1 MELEA
6 LQLPVSDLQGL
17 DLQPPVSPP
26 DQVVSRLRGG
36 QSFLGGC
43 TCSANCQAVN
53 SVGHC
58 PQLAQ
63 LHIL

>member
-26 DQVVSRLRGG
+26 DQAVSRLRGG

-43 TCSANCQAVN
+43 TCSANSEAVD
-53 SVGHC
+53 SVRDC

-63 LHIL
+63 

>member
-1 MELEA
+1 MDPTPMELEA

-17 DLQPPVSPP
+17 DLQPPVPPP

-43 TCSANCQAVN
+43 TCSANCQTVH
-53 SVGHC
+53 SV
-58 PQLAQ
+58 
-63 LHIL
+63 